1 MYKYGN
7 GSARGEKMGNVAKL
21 IIKKKEDNPEA
32 LKVFEE
38 TELPG
43 EKDQV
48 QEIIASYPTVYT
60 HSWEDG
66 ALMRYI

>member
-1 MYKYGN
+1 
-7 GSARGEKMGNVAKL
+7 MGNVAKL

-48 QEIIASYPTVYT
+48 QVYT